1 MHRPALFT
9 FAVLLVFVALGLAD
23 RHVDLAGQLGLG
35 AATWLVLL
43 VALWRLPAER
53 RVQTLLVVGVATCM
67 EVVGSILWG
76 VYTYRLHNLP
86 LFVPPGHGLVYLA
99 GISLSETAL
108 VRARPRAFV
117 RTVAVCAALWGLF
130 GLTALPRFDLGGAI
144 GVTVFLFFLWKGRAP
159 AIYGGVFFVVLFL
172 EIWGTAV
179 GLWQWH
185 AITPGLGLPMG
196 NPPSGAMSGYV
207 LFDIVAIAVTASLLR
222 RRHAPA
228 PATPAAEPASFP
240 APPADPAA
248 RPAEAVP
255 QAATQAAFARS

>member
-1 MHRPALFT
+1 MRFT
-9 FAVLLVFVALGLAD
+9 LAVLGVFVGLGLAD
-23 RHVDLAGQLGLG
+23 RHVDLTGQLGLG
-35 AATWLVLL
+35 VATWAVLA
-43 VALWRLPAER
+43 VALWRLPLER

-67 EVVGSILWG
+67 EVGGSILWG

-117 RTVAVCAALWGLF
+117 ALVTVCAAVWGLL

-144 GVTVFLFFLWKGRAP
+144 GVSVFLFFLWKGRAP
-159 AIYGGVFFVVLFL
+159 VIYGGVFFVVLFL
-172 EIWGTAV
+172 ELWGTAV

-185 AITPGLGLPMG
+185 AVTPGLGLPMG

-207 LFDIVAIAVTASLLR
+207 LFDIVAIAVTGALLR
-222 RRHAPA
+222 RLRARAPEA
-228 PATPAAEPASFP
+228 PAAEPASSRSP
-240 APPADPAA
+240 GADPAA
-248 RPAEAVP
+248 RR
-255 QAATQAAFARS
+255 AAGVLRGAMRAAFARS